1 MFPAYTLQHV
11 RYFTA
16 KVSARP
22 HDPSQPQRQQ
32 AYLRALEAVGVEP
45 HYGRFKK
52 DKVEM
57 WRAHPCAMA
66 GCAESHVVEVV
77 KTEEKG
83 SDVALG
89 AYVLRDSYNGDM
101 DLAVVVTNDTDLAT
115 PLRIVREEVGMKVAL
130 VSPYKTAHR
139 DLEAHADIVKKLRR
153 KPVAGSLL
161 PLNLTDDRG
170 AIHCPEAWRS

>member
-1 MFPAYTLQHV
+1 M

-32 AYLRALEAVGVEP
+32 AYFRALETVGVDL

-52 DKVEM
+52 DQVPM
-57 WRAHPCAMA
+57 WRATPCPVA
-66 GCAESHVVEVV
+66 GCAESAVVQVV

-89 AYVLRDSYNGDM
+89 AYLLRDSYVGDM
-101 DLAVVVTNDTDLAT
+101 ELAVVITNDTDLKT
-115 PLRIVREEVGMKVAL
+115 PLQIAHDEVGMRIAL
-130 VSPYKTAHR
+130 VSPYKYAHW
-139 DLEAHADIVKKLRR
+139 DLEAHADLIKKLRR
-153 KPVAGSLL
+153 KPVAASLF
-161 PLNLTDDRG
+161 PWTVQDADG
-170 AIHCPEAWRS
+170 QIHCPQAWRP